1 VTEVAD
7 PSGASGRRSIDLRVQ
22 PALRRRFSDPTTRT
36 ELFGGMPHTTGA
48 GVAACL
54 SARRPD
60 GRLVVWTV
68 EAWLDTWDE
77 DAESPWTAVVKGE
90 IEADVPS
97 GDPDTVFDV
106 QRTVH
111 DVPATI
117 AAVRECA
124 ALVAAYDVPRG
135 AGMPPDESDVALL

>member
-1 VTEVAD
+1 
-7 PSGASGRRSIDLRVQ
+7 
-22 PALRRRFSDPTTRT
+22 
-36 ELFGGMPHTTGA
+36 MPHTTGA